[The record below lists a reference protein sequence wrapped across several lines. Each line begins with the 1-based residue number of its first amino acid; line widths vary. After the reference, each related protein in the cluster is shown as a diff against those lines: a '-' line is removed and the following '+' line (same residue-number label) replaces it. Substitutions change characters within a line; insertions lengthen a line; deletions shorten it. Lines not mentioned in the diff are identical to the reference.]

1 MGFIVSLLASVLLV
15 GCATLPD
22 VHPWLAPTSQKPAMV
37 GARGPLS
44 AAQTAAVLKRLQSR
58 GNDSDLLT
66 KHIAIEEEV
75 AGRPLTIG
83 NAVRLLNDGPASYRA
98 MFEAIERAR
107 DHIHVEFYIIE
118 SDEVGQRLSEALLRK
133 SAQGVAVNLMYDSV
147 GSSEADPEYF
157 KRLREGGVQVL
168 EYNPVNP
175 LRARGAWRI
184 NNRNHRKLVI
194 VDGAV
199 AFTGG
204 INISNVYASSS
215 RGSSGSRGSGGL
227 GSSGGSRDS
236 RKAGWRDTNVRI
248 EGPAVEQLQRLFLD
262 TWAKQNG
269 PALAQRSWF
278 PKTAPKGDHPVR
290 VVASGPQDEVPSIY
304 VALLTAMASADKSI
318 HITMAYFVPDPQTL
332 EALTSAAKRGVDVKL
347 VLPSYTDFWAVFHAA
362 RSHYSELMRAG
373 VKIYERQEALLHS
386 KTIVIDGVWS
396 TVGSANLDWRSYLHN
411 EELNVV
417 VLGVD
422 FGTQMERMFESDL
435 AQSAPIEPQAWAR
448 RPISVRMKELAAR
461 VWEYWL

>member
-1 MGFIVSLLASVLLV
+1 M
-15 GCATLPD
+15 
-22 VHPWLAPTSQKPAMV
+22 
-37 GARGPLS
+37 
-44 AAQTAAVLKRLQSR
+44 
-58 GNDSDLLT
+58 
-66 KHIAIEEEV
+66 
-75 AGRPLTIG
+75 G
-83 NAVRLLNDGPASYRA
+83 NAVRLLNDGPASYGA

-118 SDEVGQRLSEALLRK
+118 SDEVGLRLSAALLRK
-133 SAQGVAVNLMYDSV
+133 SAQGIAVNLMYDSA
-147 GSSEADPEYF
+147 GSSDADPEYF
-157 KRLREGGVQVL
+157 KRLQAGGVQVL

-204 INISNVYASSS
+204 INISNVYSSS
-215 RGSSGSRGSGGL
+215 SSGSGGSRASGGF

-269 PALAQRSWF
+269 PALAQRNWF
-278 PKTAPKGDHPVR
+278 PKASAKGDHPVR
-290 VVASGPQDEVPSIY
+290 VVASGPKDEVPSIY

-318 HITMAYFVPDPQTL
+318 HITMAYFVPDAQTL
-332 EALTSAAKRGVDVKL
+332 EALKSAATRGVDVKL
-347 VLPSYTDFWAVFHAA
+347 VLPSYTDFWAVFHAG
-362 RSHYSELMRAG
+362 RSHYSDLLSAG

-396 TVGSANLDWRSYLHN
+396 AVGSANLDWRSYLHN

-422 FGTQMERMFESDL
+422 FGAQMERMFENDL
-435 AQSAPIEPQAWAR
+435 AKSVLIDAQTWAR
-448 RPISVRMKELAAR
+448 RPVSVRMKELAAR
-461 VWEYWL
+461 AWEYWL

>member
-1 MGFIVSLLASVLLV
+1 MRFIVSLLASVLLV

-22 VHPWLAPTSQKPAMV
+22 VHPWLAPTGQKPAVV

-66 KHIAIEEEV
+66 RHIAIEEEV
-75 AGRPLTIG
+75 AGRPLTVG
-83 NAVRLLNDGPASYRA
+83 NAVRLLNDGPASYGA

-107 DHIHVEFYIIE
+107 DHVHVEFYIIE

-133 SAQGVAVNLMYDSV
+133 SAQGVAVNLIYDSV

-215 RGSSGSRGSGGL
+215 GGGGRSGGSSTF
-227 GSSGGSRDS
+227 GSSGGSRDT

-262 TWAKQNG
+262 TWAKQKG
-269 PALAQRSWF
+269 PALAQRNWF
-278 PKTAPKGDHPVR
+278 PKVAPKGDHPVR

-318 HITMAYFVPDPQTL
+318 HIMMAYFVPDPQTL
-332 EALTSAAKRGVDVKL
+332 QALMSAAKRGVDVKL
-347 VLPSYTDFWAVFHAA
+347 VLPSYTDFWAVFHAG
-362 RSHYSELMRAG
+362 RSHYTELMRAG
-373 VKIYERQEALLHS
+373 VKIFERQEALLHA

-422 FGTQMERMFESDL
+422 FGTQMERMFASDL
-435 AQSAPIEPQAWAR
+435 AKSTPIDAQTWAR

-461 VWEYWL
+461 AWEYWL

>member
-22 VHPWLAPTSQKPAMV
+22 MHPWLAPTGQKPAMV

-83 NAVRLLNDGPASYRA
+83 NGVRLLNDGPASYGA

-118 SDEVGQRLSEALLRK
+118 SDEVGQRLSEAVLRK
-133 SAQGVAVNLMYDSV
+133 SAQGIAVNLIYDSV

-157 KRLREGGVQVL
+157 KRLRAGGVQVL

-175 LRARGAWRI
+175 LRARGAWRL

-194 VDGAV
+194 VDGTV

-215 RGSSGSRGSGGL
+215 SGGR
-227 GSSGGSRDS
+227 SGGSSALGSPRGSRDA

-269 PALAQRSWF
+269 PAVAQRNWF
-278 PKTAPKGDHPVR
+278 PKVSAKGEHPVR

-332 EALTSAAKRGVDVKL
+332 EALKSAAKRGVDVKL
-347 VLPSYTDFWAVFHAA
+347 VLPSYTDFWAVFHAG
-362 RSHYSELMRAG
+362 RSHYSELLRAG

-411 EELNVV
+411 EELNTV

-422 FGTQMERMFESDL
+422 FGAQMERMFEDDL
-435 AQSAPIEPQAWAR
+435 AKSVRIEQEAWAR

-461 VWEYWL
+461 AWEYWL